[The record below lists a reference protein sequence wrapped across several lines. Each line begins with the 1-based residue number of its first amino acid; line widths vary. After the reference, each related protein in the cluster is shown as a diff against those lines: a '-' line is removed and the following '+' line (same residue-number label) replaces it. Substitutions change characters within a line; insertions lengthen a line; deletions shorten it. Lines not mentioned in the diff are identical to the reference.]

1 MALLNTWASQQDQ
14 ATLSPLDRLLNNYIQ
29 QGNAPLSYLLR
40 GDPQGLWKNLNT
52 PKPVNTTQDMTD
64 LALGLVG
71 SVKPVGDVSKGI
83 LSQYVPGVRA
93 GEELIVQHNLSPQK
107 LIAAQELGA
116 MPVPSLAISKVSN
129 PLAGYGDISLIGSK
143 EMAMPSSANPVFRSD
158 AYTKKKPNINYDIG
172 FKSQENLK
180 KEFGSLLDEVP
191 RGDYRFSQLIDDF
204 GDKQNNT
211 LLEAKFLKEK
221 GILPNASAYDNE
233 YKFASDIN
241 VLKNANR
248 AEYDNWLS
256 NFEAKLPEIGVN
268 VEPKLFKGYTP
279 SGNRRY
285 APATLENIVKEMKGG
300 ASTEGFN
307 YGVGNVR
314 ALVTPKFKNLT
325 EIKGSR
331 DRIIG
336 AEDFKAVKEKFNNA
350 YFDLTGR
357 LKKVNPDFDANST
370 ILDIAETRNYQLF
383 DEMYKDAPKN
393 LKADIGAYLDSLK
406 SMPTEYFEIKPQRA
420 VGIGEFKGA
429 IVPKDLSPK
438 AKGILEN
445 AGIKDIYEY
454 ATPEE
459 KASLFNKF
467 GNQMFG
473 VGVGVPLGTGL
484 LQDNR
489 Q

>member
-14 ATLSPLDRLLNNYIQ
+14 ATLSPLSRLLNNYIQ
-29 QGNAPLSYLLR
+29 QGNAPLSYLMR

-71 SVKPVGDVSKGI
+71 SIKPVGDVSKGL

-93 GEELIVQHNLSPQK
+93 GEELIVQHNLTPEK
-107 LIAAQELGA
+107 LVAANKLGG
-116 MPVPSLAISKVSN
+116 MPVPSLAISKVSE
-129 PLAGYGDISLIGSK
+129 PLSGFGDISLIGSK
-143 EMAMPSSANPVFRSD
+143 EMAIPSAKNPVFRSD
-158 AYTKKKPNINYDIG
+158 AYTKRSPGIDYNIDY
-172 FKSQENLK
+172 KSQQNLK
-180 KEFGSLLDEVP
+180 GVLGDTLNKVPNAERDFSRLVDEYKD
-191 RGDYRFSQLIDDF
+191 REY
-204 GDKQNNT
+204 NN
-211 LLEAKFLKEK
+211 LYVAKFLDEK
-221 GILPNASAYDNE
+221 GILPTNIENN
-233 YKFASDIN
+233 YKFDATLNELRS
-241 VLKNANR
+241 ANR
-248 AEYDNWLS
+248 KEYENWLM
-256 NFEAKLPEIGVN
+256 NFESKLPEAGVN
-268 VEPKLFKGYTP
+268 VQERIFKGYTP

-285 APATLENIVKEMKGG
+285 APVTLENVVKEMKGG
-300 ASTEGFN
+300 ASTEGWN

-331 DRIIG
+331 DKILS
-336 AEDFKAVKEKFNNA
+336 ESDFTPIKEKFNDA
-350 YFDLTGR
+350 YFDLTKR
-357 LKKVNPDFDANST
+357 LKEVNPQFDADNA
-370 ILDIAETRNYQLF
+370 ILDIAETRSYSIL
-383 DEMYKDAPKN
+383 DDYYKDAPKN
-393 LKADIGAYLDSLK
+393 LKADISAYLNSLK
-406 SMPTEYFEIKPQRA
+406 SMPTGYFEIKPQRA

-429 IVPKDLSPK
+429 IVPKDLSPQ
-438 AKGILEN
+438 AKGILESS
-445 AGIKDIYEY
+445 GIKDIYEY

-459 KASLFNKF
+459 RASLFNKF

>member
-93 GEELIVQHNLSPQK
+93 GEELIVQHNLTPEK
-107 LIAAQELGA
+107 LVAANKLGG
-116 MPVPSLAISKVSN
+116 MPVPSLAISKVSE
-129 PLAGYGDISLIGSK
+129 PLSGFGDISLIGSK
-143 EMAMPSSANPVFRSD
+143 EMAIPSAKNPVFRSD
-158 AYTKKKPNINYDIG
+158 AYTKRSPGIDYNIDY
-172 FKSQENLK
+172 KSQQNLK
-180 KEFGSLLDEVP
+180 GVLGDTLNKVPNAERDFSRLVDEYKD
-191 RGDYRFSQLIDDF
+191 REY
-204 GDKQNNT
+204 NN
-211 LLEAKFLKEK
+211 LYVAKFLDEK
-221 GILPNASAYDNE
+221 GILPTNIENN
-233 YKFASDIN
+233 YKFDATLNELRS
-241 VLKNANR
+241 ANR
-248 AEYDNWLS
+248 KEYENWLI
-256 NFEAKLPEIGVN
+256 NFESKLPEAGVN
-268 VEPKLFKGYTP
+268 VQERIFKGYTP

-285 APATLENIVKEMKGG
+285 APVTLENVVKEMKGG
-300 ASTEGFN
+300 ASTEGWN

-331 DRIIG
+331 DKILS
-336 AEDFKAVKEKFNNA
+336 ESDFTPIKEKFNDA
-350 YFDLTGR
+350 YFDLTKR
-357 LKKVNPDFDANST
+357 LKEVNPQFDADNA
-370 ILDIAETRNYQLF
+370 ILDIAETRSYSIL
-383 DEMYKDAPKN
+383 DDYYKDAPKN
-393 LKADIGAYLDSLK
+393 LKADISAYLNSLK
-406 SMPTEYFEIKPQRA
+406 SMPTGYFEIKPQRA
-420 VGIGEFKGA
+420 VDIGEFKGA
-429 IVPKDLSPK
+429 IVPKDLSPQ
-438 AKGILEN
+438 AKGILESS
-445 AGIKDIYEY
+445 GIKDIYEY
-454 ATPEE
+454 ATPKER
-459 KASLFNKF
+459 ASLFNKF

>member
-14 ATLSPLDRLLNNYIQ
+14 ATLSPLSRLLNNYIQ
-29 QGNAPLSYLLR
+29 QGNAPLSYLMR

-71 SVKPVGDVSKGI
+71 SVKPVGDVTKGI

-93 GEELIVQHNLSPQK
+93 GEELIVQHNLTPEK
-107 LIAAQELGA
+107 LVAANKLGG
-116 MPVPSLAISKVSN
+116 MPVPSLAISKVSE
-129 PLAGYGDISLIGSK
+129 PLSGFGDISLIGSK
-143 EMAMPSSANPVFRSD
+143 EMAIPSAKNPVFRSD
-158 AYTKKKPNINYDIG
+158 AYTKRSPGIDYNIDY
-172 FKSQENLK
+172 KSQQNLK
-180 KEFGSLLDEVP
+180 GVLGDTLNKVPNAERDFSRLVDEYKD
-191 RGDYRFSQLIDDF
+191 REY
-204 GDKQNNT
+204 NN
-211 LLEAKFLKEK
+211 LYVAKFLDEK
-221 GILPNASAYDNE
+221 GILPTNIENN
-233 YKFASDIN
+233 YKFDATLNELRS
-241 VLKNANR
+241 ANR
-248 AEYDNWLS
+248 KEYENWLM
-256 NFEAKLPEIGVN
+256 NFESKLPEAGVN
-268 VEPKLFKGYTP
+268 VQERIFKGYTP

-285 APATLENIVKEMKGG
+285 APVTLENVVKEMKGG
-300 ASTEGFN
+300 ASTEGWN

-331 DRIIG
+331 DKILS
-336 AEDFKAVKEKFNNA
+336 ESDFTPIKEKFNDA
-350 YFDLTGR
+350 YFDLTKR
-357 LKKVNPDFDANST
+357 LKEVNPQFDADNA
-370 ILDIAETRNYQLF
+370 ILDIAETRSYSIL
-383 DEMYKDAPKN
+383 DDYYKDAPKN
-393 LKADIGAYLDSLK
+393 LKADISAYLDSLK
-406 SMPTEYFEIKPQRA
+406 SMPTGYFEIKPQRA

-429 IVPKDLSPK
+429 IVPKDLSPQ
-438 AKGILEN
+438 AKGILESS
-445 AGIKDIYEY
+445 GIKDIYEY

-459 KASLFNKF
+459 RASLFNKF

>member
-1 MALLNTWASQQDQ
+1 L
-14 ATLSPLDRLLNNYIQ
+14 ATLQDILS
-29 QGNAPLSYLLR
+29 GNFPAAQRYAEGYAQMPSYLQ
-40 GDPQGLWKNLNT
+40 DPY
-52 PKPVNTTQDMTD
+52 
-64 LALGLVG
+64 LGLSTSNIGNVTAG
-71 SVKPVGDVSKGI
+71 LLAKGAKKAKDVTSGL

-331 DRIIG
+331 DKILS
-336 AEDFKAVKEKFNNA
+336 ESDFTPIKEKFNDA
-350 YFDLTGR
+350 YFDLTKR
-357 LKKVNPDFDANST
+357 LKEVNPQFDADNA
-370 ILDIAETRNYQLF
+370 ILDIAETRSYSIL
-383 DEMYKDAPKN
+383 DDYYKDAPKN
-393 LKADIGAYLDSLK
+393 LKADISAYLDSLK
-406 SMPTEYFEIKPQRA
+406 SMPTGYFEIKPQRA

-429 IVPKDLSPK
+429 IVPKDLSPQ
-438 AKGILEN
+438 AKGILESS
-445 AGIKDIYEY
+445 GIKDIYEY

-459 KASLFNKF
+459 RASLFNKF

>member
-14 ATLSPLDRLLNNYIQ
+14 ATLSPLSRLLNNYIQ
-29 QGNAPLSYLLR
+29 QGNAPLSYLMR

-71 SVKPVGDVSKGI
+71 SIKPVGDVSKGL

-93 GEELIVQHNLSPQK
+93 GEELIVQHNLTPEK
-107 LIAAQELGA
+107 LVAANKLGG
-116 MPVPSLAISKVSN
+116 MPVPSLAISKVSE
-129 PLAGYGDISLIGSK
+129 PLSGFGDISLIGSK
-143 EMAMPSSANPVFRSD
+143 EMAIPSAKNPVFRSD
-158 AYTKKKPNINYDIG
+158 AYTKRSPGIDYNIDY
-172 FKSQENLK
+172 KSQQNLK
-180 KEFGSLLDEVP
+180 GVLGDTLNKVPNAERDFSRLVDEYKD
-191 RGDYRFSQLIDDF
+191 REY
-204 GDKQNNT
+204 NN
-211 LLEAKFLKEK
+211 LYVAKFLDEK
-221 GILPNASAYDNE
+221 GILPTNIENN
-233 YKFASDIN
+233 YKFDATLNELRS
-241 VLKNANR
+241 ANR
-248 AEYDNWLS
+248 KEYENWLM
-256 NFEAKLPEIGVN
+256 NFESKLPEAGVN
-268 VEPKLFKGYTP
+268 VQERIFKGYTP

-285 APATLENIVKEMKGG
+285 APVTLENVVKEMKGG
-300 ASTEGFN
+300 ASTEGWN

-331 DRIIG
+331 DKILS
-336 AEDFKAVKEKFNNA
+336 ESDFTPIKEKFNDA
-350 YFDLTGR
+350 YFDLTKR
-357 LKKVNPDFDANST
+357 LREVNPSFDADNA
-370 ILDIAETRNYQLF
+370 ILDIAETRSYSIL
-383 DEMYKDAPKN
+383 DDYYKDAPKN
-393 LKADIGAYLDSLK
+393 LKADISAYLDSLK
-406 SMPTEYFEIKPQRA
+406 SMPTGYFEIKPQRA
-420 VGIGEFKGA
+420 VDIGEFKGA
-429 IVPKDLSPK
+429 IVPKDLSPQ
-438 AKGILEN
+438 AKGILDN

-459 KASLFNKF
+459 RASLFNKF

>member
-29 QGNAPLSYLLR
+29 KGDAPLAYLMR
-40 GDPQGLWKNLNT
+40 GDAQGLWKNLNT

-71 SVKPVGDVSKGI
+71 SVKPVGDVSKGL

-93 GEELIVQHNLSPQK
+93 GEELIVQHNLSPEK
-107 LIAAQELGA
+107 LIAANKLGG
-116 MPVPSLAISKVSN
+116 MPVPSLAISKVSE
-129 PLAGYGDISLIGSK
+129 PLSGFGDISLIGSK
-143 EMAMPSSANPVFRSD
+143 EMAIPSAKNPVFRSD
-158 AYTKKKPNINYDIG
+158 AYTKRSPGIDYNIDY
-172 FKSQENLK
+172 KSQQNLK
-180 KEFGSLLDEVP
+180 GL
-191 RGDYRFSQLIDDF
+191 F
-204 GDKQNNT
+204 GDVIDKIPSG
-211 LLEAKFLKEK
+211 EAKFNNLV
-221 GILPNASAYDNE
+221 NE
-233 YKFASDIN
+233 YGNKADNRLLKAKFLQEQNALPDRKLFSD
-241 VLKNANR
+241 
-248 AEYDNWLS
+248 EYKYTSEIDRLS
-256 NFEAKLPEIGVN
+256 RENQNQYNDWVNNLETNLPELGVN
-268 VEPKLFKGYTP
+268 VQERIFKGYTP
-279 SGNRRY
+279 SGNRKY
-285 APATLENIVKEMKGG
+285 APVTLENIVKEMKGG
-300 ASTEGFN
+300 ASTEGWN

-331 DRIIG
+331 DKILS
-336 AEDFKAVKEKFNNA
+336 ESDFTPIKEKFNDA
-350 YFDLTGR
+350 YFDLTKR
-357 LKKVNPDFDANST
+357 LKEVNPQFDADNA
-370 ILDIAETRNYQLF
+370 ILDIAETRSYSIL
-383 DEMYKDAPKN
+383 DDYYKDAPKN
-393 LKADIGAYLDSLK
+393 LKADISAYLNSLK
-406 SMPTEYFEIKPQRA
+406 SMPTGYFEIKPQRA

-429 IVPKDLSPK
+429 IIPKDLSQQ
-438 AKGILEN
+438 AKGILEK